1 MTRWLGSALCGCVAL
16 ASCGPAAAPGTLT
29 GEVQSAIE
37 DGTVDTTHTFAV
49 GIVQLS
55 MEQSGDVAFCSGV
68 LLAPNLVATA
78 RHCVSN
84 LSSAAISCG
93 TSMFGSVVSA
103 SEVLVTT
110 DTTISPNGNLI
121 DVSTIVIPSGA
132 NEKGVCGDD
141 LALLIL
147 AKNITLPQY
156 VTPVISPPMTDTM
169 YSTSVTAIG
178 YGVTTPTDQTGTT
191 AGERRIKENVKLYCI
206 PNDPNYADCF
216 SDPIAMQVLSAN
228 EFISGDA
235 STCEGDSGS
244 GAYDQAAFDRGEWLA
259 FGVLSRGATSQD
271 GDTCIEP
278 IYTRFDAWGSLLMS
292 TAQQAAAAG
301 HYTAPAW
308 ALDADAAAG
317 SATGE
322 VDAAAASA
330 TGASGG
336 TTTTTRTGQT
346 GQTGQA
352 GGGSGAGTQSATSGG
367 GASAAGTSS
376 GSGASD
382 APAKGASNAG
392 CSAAATPLRPH
403 DAASGFALA
412 ALGLLMGRVRRK
424 RRTG

>member
-1 MTRWLGSALCGCVAL
+1 MRHDMTRWVGSVLLGCVAL
-16 ASCGPAAAPGTLT
+16 ASCGPVAAPGASTA
-29 GEVQSAIE
+29 EVQSAIQ

-55 MEQSGDVAFCSGV
+55 TEQTGEVAFCSGV

-78 RHCVSN
+78 RHCVST
-84 LSSAAISCG
+84 LSSTEISCG
-93 TSMFGSVVSA
+93 TSTFGSVVSA

-110 DTTISPNGNLI
+110 DTTISPKGNLL
-121 DVSTIVIPSGA
+121 DVSTIVVPSGA

-178 YGVTTPTDQTGTT
+178 YGVTTPTDTTGTT
-191 AGERRIKENVKLYCI
+191 AGERRIKENVKLLCI
-206 PNDPNYADCF
+206 PDDPNYTDCF

-228 EFISGDA
+228 EFISGNA

-259 FGVLSRGATSQD
+259 FGVLSRGATSED

-308 ALDADAAAG
+308 ALGADAAAEA
-317 SATGE
+317 ATAAP
-322 VDAAAASA
+322 DAAAA
-330 TGASGG
+330 ASGPGSG
-336 TTTTTRTGQT
+336 TTAASPV
-346 GQTGQA
+346 A
-352 GGGSGAGTQSATSGG
+352 GD
-367 GASAAGTSS
+367 ASAPAGSSS
-376 GSGASD
+376 GSGSSD
-382 APAKGASNAG
+382 TAAKGSSNAG
-392 CSAAATPLRPH
+392 CSTASTPARS
-403 DAASGFALA
+403 DSAASGFALA
-412 ALGLLMGRVRRK
+412 ILGLAIARVRRK
-424 RRTG
+424 RRPG

>member
-1 MTRWLGSALCGCVAL
+1 MTRWLGSALFGCVAL
-16 ASCGPAAAPGTLT
+16 ASCGPAAQPGDPVA
-29 GEVQSAIE
+29 EIQSAIE

-55 MEQSGDVAFCSGV
+55 MEQSGEVAFCSGV

-84 LSSAAISCG
+84 LSSTEISCG
-93 TSMFGSVVSA
+93 TSTFGTVVGA
-103 SEVLVTT
+103 NEVLVTT

-121 DVSTIVIPSGA
+121 DVSTIVVPSGA

-147 AKNITLPQY
+147 AKNIQLPQY

-191 AGERRIKENVKLYCI
+191 AGERRIKENVKLLCI
-206 PNDPNYADCF
+206 PNDPNYTDCF
-216 SDPIAMQVLSAN
+216 SDPSAMQVLSAN

-278 IYTRFDAWGSLLMS
+278 IYTRFDAWGSLLVS

-301 HYTAPAW
+301 RYTAPAW
-308 ALDADAAAG
+308 ALGADAATA
-317 SATGE
+317 SVETDAT
-322 VDAAAASA
+322 APSA
-330 TGASGG
+330 TGASSG
-336 TTTTTRTGQT
+336 TTTGQT
-346 GQTGQA
+346 GGGPGSSGTTSGATALASGDASTAA
-352 GGGSGAGTQSATSGG
+352 GSSGGSGPGD
-367 GASAAGTSS
+367 AAGK
-376 GSGASD
+376 GS
-382 APAKGASNAG
+382 SNAG
-392 CSAAATPLRPH
+392 CSVASLPASSSARSR
-403 DAASGFALA
+403 DAASGV
-412 ALGLLMGRVRRK
+412 ALGLLGLAAGFVRRK
-424 RRTG
+424 RSIG

>member
-16 ASCGPAAAPGTLT
+16 ASCGPAAAPSTLT
-29 GEVQSAIE
+29 GEVESAIQ

-55 MEQSGDVAFCSGV
+55 MEQSGEVAFCSGV

-78 RHCVSN
+78 RHCVSS
-84 LSSAAISCG
+84 LSSSEISCG
-93 TSMFGSVVSA
+93 TSTFGSVVSA

-121 DVSTIVIPSGA
+121 DVSTIVVPSGA

-156 VTPVISPPMTDTM
+156 VMPVISPPMTDTM

-178 YGVTTPTDQTGTT
+178 YGVTTPTDQTGST
-191 AGERRIKENVKLYCI
+191 AGERRIKENVKLLCI
-206 PNDPNYADCF
+206 PDDPNYADCF

-244 GAYDQAAFDRGEWLA
+244 GAYDQSAFDRGEWLA

-308 ALDADAAAG
+308 ALGADAAAE
-317 SATGE
+317 STTGE
-322 VDAAAASA
+322 VDAAASPA
-330 TGASGG
+330 TGASSG
-336 TTTTTRTGQT
+336 TTTTTQTGQT
-346 GQTGQA
+346 GQTG
-352 GGGSGAGTQSATSGG
+352 GGSGTTTASTASGG
-367 GASAAGTSS
+367 GASAAAGASS
-376 GSGASD
+376 GSESSD
-382 APAKGASNAG
+382 APAKGSSNAG
-392 CSAAATPLRPH
+392 CSAASTPLRPH

-412 ALGLLMGRVRRK
+412 ALGLLMGHVRRK
-424 RRTG
+424 RRAG